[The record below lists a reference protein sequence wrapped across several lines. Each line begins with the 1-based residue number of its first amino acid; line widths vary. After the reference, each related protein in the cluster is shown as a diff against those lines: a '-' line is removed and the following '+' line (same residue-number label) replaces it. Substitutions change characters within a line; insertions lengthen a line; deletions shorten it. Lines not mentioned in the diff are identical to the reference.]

1 MKLEEL
7 GYLSPST
14 INLFIRDKSKFI
26 MKIADVDTFD
36 GSPATVRGNA
46 VENAVFSSVVYKHKS
61 IQEFID
67 EAEAYYWIEIKK
79 LNGEFEDKKIESE
92 RKALQD
98 YISVGVPKY
107 QSIDDQL
114 IDTQGKIKLELEGVK
129 VPIVGYYDIAFENHI
144 RDLKTTRSI
153 PSMIPRSTQRQ
164 MAIYSQATQK
174 DVWVDY
180 VSRKNY
186 KSSKV
191 TNVKETI
198 EEVTAI
204 CQGIEKFLN
213 ISNDIQEL
221 ANIFY
226 PNLDSWEWDKNS
238 INNAKQLWSIK

>member
-67 EAEAYYWIEIKK
+67 EAESYYWIEIKK

-144 RDLKTTRSI
+144 HPRNLYTKPIDTSDSILKLHSSRS
-153 PSMIPRSTQRQ
+153 
-164 MAIYSQATQK
+164 
-174 DVWVDY
+174 
-180 VSRKNY
+180 N
-186 KSSKV
+186 
-191 TNVKETI
+191 
-198 EEVTAI
+198 
-204 CQGIEKFLN
+204 
-213 ISNDIQEL
+213 
-221 ANIFY
+221 
-226 PNLDSWEWDKNS
+226 
-238 INNAKQLWSIK
+238 